1 MQLSPRENFLYD
13 KAIRIGGEHRVADK
27 NVVSVL
33 MEVESSKLYRKVGR
47 SSLFEF
53 ATLNMG
59 LSENVGGH
67 IVVARKALQ
76 VPALA
81 DAIQTELISVPKA
94 CRFVSVLTKENA
106 AFWIDFAKTH
116 TFDQIN
122 REVAKGNPKV
132 AHRDTVKHLSDGL
145 VQIKVVVTVETLE
158 CMKRSED
165 LLARKTGQSP
175 SRGDAV
181 RAAFSCFLRHED
193 PVVKAED
200 AVRRKEKREAK
211 RAHEAMSQKTE
222 ARTQHA
228 KSSQPCVH
236 KIHRSKR
243 VKLTAEEKHAVH
255 ARDQGRC
262 THIDQNGVR
271 CSNRRWIE
279 IHHIQQVCDGGG
291 NDLSN
296 LSTLCSFHHDLVHQL
311 NLPLEGQ
318 FNWLRSPRVSYRAG

>member
-1 MQLSPRENFLYD
+1 MQLSPTEKRLYD

-33 MEVESSKLYRKVGR
+33 MEVESSKLFRKVER

-76 VPALA
+76 VPQLA
-81 DAIQTELISVPKA
+81 EAIQQELISVPKA

-106 AFWIDFAKTH
+106 AFWIDFAKSH
-116 TFDQIN
+116 TFDEIN
-122 REVAKGNPKV
+122 REVAKSNPKA

-145 VQIKVVVTVETLE
+145 VQIKVVVTVETLQR
-158 CMKRSED
+158 MKRAED

-175 SRGDAV
+175 SRGDALE
-181 RAAFSCFLRHED
+181 AAFSCFLKHED

-200 AVRRKEKREAK
+200 AIRRKEQREAK
-211 RAHEAMSQKTE
+211 RAQEAMSPQAE
-222 ARTQHA
+222 SE
-228 KSSQPCVH
+228 SSKPCVH
-236 KIHRSKR
+236 KVYRSNR
-243 VKLTAEEKHAVH
+243 VKLTAEEEHAVH
-255 ARDQGRC
+255 ARDRGRC
-262 THIDQNGVR
+262 THIDQGGVR
-271 CSNRRWIE
+271 CSNQRWIE
-279 IHHIQQVCDGGG
+279 IHHIRPVCDGGG
-291 NDLSN
+291 NELAN

-318 FNWLRSPRVSYRAG
+318 FNWLRSPQAPYRAG